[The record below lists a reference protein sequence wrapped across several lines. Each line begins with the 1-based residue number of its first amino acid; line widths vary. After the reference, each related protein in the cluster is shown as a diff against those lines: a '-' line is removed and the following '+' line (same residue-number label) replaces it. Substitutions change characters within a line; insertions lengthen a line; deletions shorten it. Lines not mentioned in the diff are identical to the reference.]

1 MNFRDG
7 NGIRRPAVAV
17 KLSKINRVLKW
28 MGFRM
33 FVGTGQKN
41 GEEVTTIGL
50 AVYGFWG

>member
-17 KLSKINRVLKW
+17 KLAKINRVLKW
-28 MGFRM
+28 IGLRL

-50 AVYGFWG
+50 AVYGSQG